1 MLKSRPMHVNPAAPP
16 HSSFVSPLLFG
27 RSTQLD
33 TLRSA
38 LERTRGGL
46 GGTLL
51 VTGDAGVGKSRLI
64 ATARAEALENGFQ
77 VLEAGCFE
85 PDASVPYAPL
95 LELLAPTAV
104 DMATA
109 AAELA
114 GFVADPNGEPEQERH
129 RLFVALTQYF
139 AGLSDAQPLL
149 LIVEDIHWCDE
160 TSLQFL
166 RYLARHIAARR
177 IGLLL
182 SYRVDADKTAPSLDH
197 AVAELERARLAIE
210 VRVNPLSRADVELMA
225 GAILSPRTSLRA
237 EFVDAVFGLTEG
249 NPFFTEEIL
258 AVLAE
263 TGRPLSQVVL
273 DQRTI
278 DALRIPRS
286 VHDAVVRRL
295 ARVSPTAQ
303 RVARLGAVAGRE
315 FDFALLQSL
324 TQLDEADLLRIV
336 DELDRR
342 APARRGVGRT
352 ARVPACPD
360 APGHLRPA
368 PGPRTSGPPR
378 QRCSRPW
385 SELFGASTATGHL
398 ADLAY
403 HAYAARDWPRVRD
416 YSARMGDRAQRMYA
430 PALAVEHFGR
440 ALEAA
445 RALGEPSSGQLHRA
459 RAQAYEVRGEF
470 EPAEADYRAAL
481 EAARADGDRGAE
493 WQGLLDLGF
502 AGSHVTTPGR
512 APSSSKRLPWRRSW
526 AMPARSRTAST
537 AWETGTSISTSR
549 AAGSSFTNAHWPRFR
564 ELGDPVGV
572 AQTLDFVGVAALI
585 SGQRRQAIET
595 LEQASAAYRQV
606 NDRRGLASVLA
617 TRAHLR
623 CASHVYDM
631 LAGAAPA
638 SEQALS
644 EVAEALAIA
653 RAIGSRSA
661 EAYAASELAAC
672 LTV

>member
-1 MLKSRPMHVNPAAPP
+1 MLKSRPMHVNPAALP

-46 GGTLL
+46 GGTML

-64 ATARAEALENGFQ
+64 ATARVEALESGFR
-77 VLEAGCFE
+77 VLRAGCFE

-95 LELLAPTAV
+95 LELLAPTRA
-104 DMATA
+104 DMTTA

-166 RYLARHIAARR
+166 RYLARHIGARR

-182 SYRVDADKTAPSLDH
+182 SYRLDADKTAPSLDH
-197 AVAELERARLAIE
+197 AVAELEQARLAIE

-225 GAILSPRTSLRA
+225 GAILSPLTLRA

-263 TGRPLSQVVL
+263 SDAPLSQVVL

-278 DALRIPRS
+278 DELRIPRS

-295 ARVSPTAQ
+295 ARVSPAAQ
-303 RVARLGAVAGRE
+303 RVARLGAVAGRG

-324 TQLDEADLLRIV
+324 TQLDEADLLRSV
-336 DELDRR
+336 DELVGVHLLVEESAERLAFR
-342 APARRGVGRT
+342 HALTRQAIYAQLLARE
-352 ARVPACPD
+352 
-360 APGHLRPA
+360 
-368 PGPRTSGPPR
+368 R
-378 QRCSRPW
+378 QALHGSVVQAM
-385 SELFGASTATGHL
+385 EHLFGASTATGHL

-403 HAYAARDWPRVRD
+403 HAYAARD
-416 YSARMGDRAQRMYA
+416 
-430 PALAVEHFGR
+430 
-440 ALEAA
+440 
-445 RALGEPSSGQLHRA
+445 
-459 RAQAYEVRGEF
+459 
-470 EPAEADYRAAL
+470 
-481 EAARADGDRGAE
+481 
-493 WQGLLDLGF
+493 
-502 AGSHVTTPGR
+502 
-512 APSSSKRLPWRRSW
+512 
-526 AMPARSRTAST
+526 
-537 AWETGTSISTSR
+537 
-549 AAGSSFTNAHWPRFR
+549 
-564 ELGDPVGV
+564 
-572 AQTLDFVGVAALI
+572 
-585 SGQRRQAIET
+585 
-595 LEQASAAYRQV
+595 
-606 NDRRGLASVLA
+606 
-617 TRAHLR
+617 
-623 CASHVYDM
+623 
-631 LAGAAPA
+631 
-638 SEQALS
+638 
-644 EVAEALAIA
+644 
-653 RAIGSRSA
+653 
-661 EAYAASELAAC
+661 
-672 LTV
+672 